1 MTPSSFLRNPLWWL
15 NLPSVLLITL
25 LQRTPVLKLAGPVSA
40 LFNASPISS
49 MLRSAFVGATSLGAV
64 HTLAGATELSTT
76 QPSPLN
82 TTVGGSVQIAFAIIG
97 TTSGADG
104 WTVGGSVPPGLSFSG
119 FASEILILSGT
130 PTTSGTYAFTVQG
143 NDAIGGNTPNY
154 PYTIVVAGG
163 VVNVA
168 PTLTAQ
174 PSAQSIVSGGNAT
187 FSASANG
194 TPAPT
199 NQWLRNGRQVAGATS
214 ATLSLN
220 NVQPADAGIYS
231 VVVTN
236 AAGSVTSSAAPL
248 GISTTELFVGG
259 AFSDAAWRSLQ
270 HPNGNLY
277 TQILLSGPSAT
288 VTADP
293 GKVTRISFID
303 LQDDIIQLE
312 FSGAGTMTITL
323 ENPSGPALP
332 SKYNQSVQYMKGHPS
347 VFIQGAGANTFFSAF
362 SVGSLTAVNQALFK
376 SDVTYDGHADL
387 ARLVIQSPTGEFGG
401 IFMGNGAFN
410 DVNGLTGVYAP
421 DITVRNNIRINDIR
435 AFDAASPVLVFGGT
449 PNAENGLRINGG
461 DLEQANN
468 RPIELRGVNKVIM
481 GNGTDSHNRAE
492 AAQTNK
498 ARFVTAGTD
507 VTATVVVNPP
517 SP

>member
-25 LQRTPVLKLAGPVSA
+25 LQRTPVLKLAGPVST

-49 MLRSAFVGATSLGAV
+49 MLRSVFLGATSLGAV

-82 TTVGGSVQIAFAIIG
+82 TTVGGSVQVGFAIIG

-119 FASEILILSGT
+119 LTSEILLLSGT
-130 PTTSGTYAFTVQG
+130 PTTPGTYAFTIQG

-154 PYTIVVAGG
+154 PYTVVVAGG
-163 VVNVA
+163 VVNVT
-168 PTLTAQ
+168 PTLAAQ
-174 PSAQSIVSGGNAT
+174 PVAQTIASGGNIT
-187 FSASANG
+187 FSVSANG

-199 NQWLRNGRQVAGATS
+199 YQWLRNGRQLAGATA

-231 VVVTN
+231 VVATN

-248 GISTTELFVGG
+248 GVSTTELFVGG
-259 AFSDAAWRSLQ
+259 AFSDPAWRTLQ

-277 TQILLSGPSAT
+277 TQILLSGPAAT

-312 FSGAGTMTITL
+312 FSGPGTMTITL
-323 ENPSGPALP
+323 DAPSGPALP
-332 SKYNQSVQYMKGHPS
+332 IKYNQSVQYMKGHPS
-347 VFIQGAGANTFFSAF
+347 VLIQGAAANTFFSAF

-387 ARLVIQSPTGEFGG
+387 ARLVIQSPSGEFGG

-410 DVNGLTGVYAP
+410 ETNGLTGVYAP
-421 DITVRNNIRINDIR
+421 RITIRNNIRVNDIN
-435 AFDAASPVLVFGGT
+435 AFDVATPVLIFGAT

-461 DLEQANN
+461 DLLQTNGKA
-468 RPIELRGVNKVIM
+468 IELAGVNKVIM
-481 GNGTDSHNRAE
+481 GTGTDSHNRAE
-492 AAQTNK
+492 AAQTNRAK
-498 ARFVTAGTD
+498 FSSAGTD
-507 VTATVVVNPP
+507 VTAAVVVNPP